1 MKKMKFIKKIPK
13 LLFALLI
20 LVVLPLF
27 LPRDAFAQSARTA
40 TMVLSPGTSSV
51 TPGSSVSINVNVN
64 TGTKQISGIQIFAD
78 LTGTLPSNLL
88 FTPTVITGLQTAF
101 NQIDTTTS
109 GRKLKVGLITTSPS
123 TPYTTNGSTVT
134 IGRLAFTAPSS
145 GSMLFTFDLAN
156 TFILE
161 YPTNSDIWV
170 QPANNT
176 PYATYTFG
184 TGVTPTPTPTRIP
197 TATPTPT
204 TGMLSCSPAFQT
216 ININQ
221 ATTLFASG
229 GQSPYTWSVSP
240 TGNPSFGTGSSF
252 TTSFSSTGLKIVSV
266 SSSDGQTSGCQISVL
281 SPTPTPTAVPTATP
295 TPQVTGTTTVSVK
308 VSQSPDDA
316 EEAISAKT
324 VSLTSGDLELGSD
337 YDVTG
342 TISTPQIVG
351 IRFAGLNIPQ
361 GAIIT
366 DAYIEFEADEA
377 TSRSTSV
384 DIYAENSDN
393 SLVFTTQS
401 GNLSARPKT
410 LTKVSWSNIPAW
422 DTTGV
427 KKTSPNLVSV
437 IQQVVNRSGW
447 KSGNALTMLITGS
460 GKRTARSYDGLTA
473 GPAGAPRLVVTF
485 TTSTVTPSPTG
496 TSCISNNG
504 DSNGDGRID
513 LIDFTTWLLHYNPQ
527 TIVTGGPA
535 VGDFNCSKNVDL
547 IDFTIWLLH
556 YTP

>member
-1 MKKMKFIKKIPK
+1 MKFIKKIPK